1 MNLDSRRSLLSQTPL
16 RLTAFVSFL
25 AVCIAAVAFTSASHG
40 SEATGV
46 PESVAVSPDADP
58 EIEDATAGPEWL
70 LDAMRIPL
78 GLSARVVEEEDAQVE
93 APPAVDDGK
102 APGAFPDLSHVQAVD
117 VLRGKFPDL
126 IDLSFD
132 PAPPLKED
140 ERITGYRSPFIA
152 ELEMANGEK
161 AVAESLLP
169 LLATDAEGKESPV
182 DLRLEDGPEGLEPA
196 STTVPVVIG
205 KELAEGLRLPS
216 LDLALIPV
224 DDAHEPLQGS
234 AGVEG
239 AVALFANT
247 QVDTDTLVKPM
258 PVGFQ
263 THSIL
268 RSPASPETLRFSVE
282 VGEKGAHLTSLEGGS
297 ILVEAEGRP
306 VTAIPPALARDA
318 TGSEAPVGMEI
329 EDDTIVLRVD
339 HREEDFQYP
348 IDVDPTVAD
357 WNAFSSTA
365 GNWVYSTNVPGQ
377 ILGTLDT
384 TWADAL
390 QIENHF
396 NYPQPSNWLNY
407 GNYGAWSYQTQGVSR
422 IYQFDAAIGGRN
434 TNGTF
439 VAIFSPSGSEGIQWL
454 APYFGTGETN
464 HTVCAKTCASSGGSA
479 SNAAVY
485 ELVATAS
492 GTEYIH
498 SEMMGATVRIVQDQ
512 PASITFNTTAA
523 TINGKPNA
531 LYQGGDWIKTSQNAW
546 IGVSANDP
554 GLGLNWASLTS
565 PGYSPWNGN
574 YNQTQPGCVGVQCDP
589 GWSLSRAVGNL
600 PDGERKIKAY
610 VSNAAISSEATK
622 YVKIDNTGPT
632 AALSGLGSS
641 YIAGVGENDVTFE
654 VTDGTQTTA
663 SSGVGAGQISVSLDG
678 EEILAPGGG
687 GCSPGPCTVK
697 REYSFLGR
705 DIGVGE
711 HTLSVTA
718 VDKIGN
724 KATTEFRFVVV
735 GNVGPAVDMGPGK
748 LDIRSGDFFLTES
761 DISEAAAGATLSLTR
776 SHESLRK
783 TAEEGP
789 LGPGWQLTFGAW
801 RSLLRMADGT
811 SVISDAKGRQVVFDE
826 INNGYFHPVADY
838 PGWTLRY
845 FAGEQLYKLTSP
857 EGGMTSFKRPSGG
870 PTHLY
875 MPSVVTKPDGTQ
887 ATSFTFQYVSGM
899 ARPSYVTAPLPEG
912 TDELGEKGPRYLSFS
927 YDSSTTAT
935 GGAPSEWGNYKGR
948 LSSVALVAYDPESGF
963 LDSRSVIE
971 YAYDASGR
979 LRAVWD
985 PRISPAL
992 KTTYGY
998 DQFGHVTSV
1007 TPPGQQ
1013 PWVLKY
1019 GSVPGS
1025 SHSDWLLAASRPGA
1039 SEDLGDGDAPI
1050 NTKPPYF
1057 STAPVVGKAQS
1068 VWNGAWEN
1076 DPLGYTYQWSR
1087 CDAAG
1092 ENCVP
1097 IAGAT
1102 YQGYKPKAADIGH
1115 SLLATVTATNGGGSA
1130 TASTTP
1136 SGPVMKTAVDMS
1148 HDFSFGTK
1156 GSEPAQLTQ
1165 PYDLAAASDG
1175 SVWVADTFNNRVKRF
1190 SAEGQFL
1197 SQFGVQ
1203 GGGEGQLN
1211 LPVGMTVDA
1220 QGHLW
1225 VANFWNHHVQ
1235 EFNAQGQVLTQFGA
1249 VGSEPGQLKNPTR
1262 IAIDSA
1268 GNVWVADSGNHR
1280 VQKFSATGTY
1290 LGGFG
1295 SQGTG
1300 NGQFQFPAGIAI
1312 DSTGNLWIADRDNH
1326 RVQKFS
1332 ASGGYL
1338 GQFGGEGVG
1347 PGQLKAPTGIAIDS
1361 LGSIWVTERDNHR
1374 VQGFNGKGEYLTH
1387 FGGEGSEPGQMKGPS
1402 GVAASVGG
1410 NLWTADTQNHR
1421 VQRWSKIAFSPAA
1434 NRTFDFSF
1442 GASGSGNGQFNVATD
1457 VEVDPTDGTIWVT
1470 DDDNDRV
1477 QHFSAAGQYIGQFKS
1492 CNDPAAV
1499 EADSGGDLVV
1509 VCSSADKIHKYNNKG
1524 ELLKQLVSASG
1535 SGSGQVRFP
1544 LDLALDSQE
1553 SFWVANNENDRL
1565 DKFDAD
1571 GKFIK
1576 STAAGVVN
1584 RPWGVAVAPD
1594 GRIWVAEW
1602 SRVSVLDSDGKL
1614 LFRFGSFGTG
1624 TGQFQRAVDVEVDD
1638 DGNAWITDAVNNRVQ
1653 VFNEAGEYIG
1663 QFGEEGSGAGQ
1674 LDTDWWLR
1682 IALGENDDVWVVD
1695 QGNHRVQRWSKP
1707 QPAEGE
1713 APPPPDP
1720 TTAVWTAIYD
1730 VPLSGSG
1737 TPNMTSA
1744 SVSRWGQSTAPA
1756 EAAAIFPPDQVP
1768 GRHPTNYK
1776 RATIHYMD
1784 GTGRIVNVRSPG
1796 NRISTEEHDQY
1807 GNVTRTLTPQNR
1819 ARSLAAGASS
1829 QGTSEQLDTRLTY
1842 SEGGSRLL
1850 TVLGPKRKVKLES
1863 GSEVE
1868 ARLSTKY
1875 FYDEGAPEGGP
1886 YDLLTKQTEG
1896 ALVGGVEHDVK
1907 TKTFGYDG
1915 QNGIG
1920 WKLRKPTSE
1929 TVDPAGLKLTTV
1941 TLYDEKTA
1949 DIVETR
1955 MPSNPQGGDAS
1966 ATQMVH
1972 YTAKTNKVPACG
1984 GHPEWA
1990 GLTCQIRPA
1999 VQPGT
2004 PGLPALPVSTT
2015 TYNVY
2020 NQPLT
2025 TTEVAG
2031 EHSRVATIDYDS
2043 AGRPVGASLSSTS
2056 GKPMPEVHTV
2066 YDEDTGLPVVVNT
2079 EAEYLLSEYD
2089 SLGRRISYT
2098 DADGNVST
2106 YEYDSLGRVAE
2117 VFDGKGTQA
2126 FSYDSITGDLIEV
2139 VDSAIGAMTAEYD
2152 AGGKMTSMSYANGL
2166 EAKYAYD
2173 GGGFATGLEYVK
2185 TTNCSQNCVWF
2196 EEVLSPSVH
2205 GKIFGQDSSL
2215 ADFDYGYDAAG
2226 RLTRVEEIAQGKG
2239 CVTRLYAYDANT
2251 NRTSATTRGPGEGG
2265 SCAKTGGTT
2274 LTTAF
2279 DKADRLVGEGV
2290 SYDAFGNITSLPGGY
2305 AGGSLLSSTYYADN
2319 SAASMTQN
2327 GRTLEYL
2334 LDPAGREH
2342 ETRTVEGAS
2351 ESILTSHFSGDS
2363 DSPTWTED
2371 DSGNWT
2377 RYVSGIGGMGAIQS
2391 STEGI
2396 DLQLADLQG
2405 NIIGTVPYG
2414 GGGAEVLAFMDGATE
2429 YGVPKGSNPPK
2440 YSWQGSSQRP
2450 TEMTSGVV
2458 NMGARTYVPTIGR
2471 FMQTDPIPGGSAN
2484 AYAYVKGD
2492 PVGETDPSGEYTPGA
2507 APTWLTELMENPP
2520 GMPPP
2525 PPDPEVEAEL
2535 IEEAVRGEGD
2545 FQFLFF
2551 TPPVAAVPAADNAEA
2566 IAQATV
2572 AIWTR
2577 VVQVVLQK
2585 AAEVA
2590 AKFGGSAAHVFKVAV
2605 RWGINAAKGGARTAR
2620 TVGDW
2625 VRREYATRAPELIE
2639 CGHAAFDAMQ
2649 RSSPADWKARAA
2661 AAGAACIEA
2670 IKRYRGS

>member
-1 MNLDSRRSLLSQTPL
+1 MNLDSRRSLLSQTPP

-25 AVCIAAVAFTSASHG
+25 AACIAAVAFTGASHG
-40 SEATGV
+40 SEAPNSPQVGV
-46 PESVAVSPDADP
+46 SEAVAISPDAGP
-58 EIEDATAGPEWL
+58 AEEVEEEAAPPAAPEWL
-70 LDAMRIPL
+70 LDAMHAPL
-78 GLSARVVEEEDAQVE
+78 GLPARIEEENAQLD
-93 APPAVDDGK
+93 APPAADDGK
-102 APGAFPDLSHVQAVD
+102 APIAFADLSHVQAVD
-117 VLRGKFPDL
+117 LLRQKFPDL

-140 ERITGYRSPFIA
+140 ERITGYQSPFVA
-152 ELEMANGEK
+152 ELETANGEK

-182 DLRLEDGPEGLEPA
+182 DLRLEDGPEGLEPTN
-196 STTVPVVIG
+196 TTVPVVIG
-205 KELAEGLRLPS
+205 KELADGFRLPS

-318 TGSEAPVGMEI
+318 TGSEVPVDMEI
-329 EDDTIVLRVD
+329 EGDTIVLRVN
-339 HREEDFQYP
+339 HREENFQYP
-348 IDVDPTVAD
+348 IDVDPTAAD
-357 WNAFSSTA
+357 WNAFSSTT

-390 QIENHF
+390 QIANHF

-439 VAIFSPSGSEGIQWL
+439 VAIFGPSGSEGIQWL

-485 ELVATAS
+485 ELMATAS

-512 PASITFNTTAA
+512 PAAITFNTTAA

-589 GWSLSRAVGNL
+589 GWSLTRAVGNL

-641 YIAGVGENDVTFE
+641 YIAEVGENDITFE

-711 HTLSVTA
+711 HTLAVTA

-845 FAGEQLYKLTSP
+845 FAAEQLYKLTSP

-887 ATSFTFQYVSGM
+887 STSFTFQYVSGM
-899 ARPSYVTAPLPEG
+899 ARPNYVTAPLPEG
-912 TDELGEKGPRYLSFS
+912 TDEEGEKGPRYLSFS

-935 GGAPSEWGNYKGR
+935 GSSPSAWGNYKGR

-963 LDSRSVIE
+963 LNSRSVVE

-998 DQFGHVTSV
+998 DQLGHVTSV

-1025 SHSDWLLAASRPGA
+1025 SHPDWLLAASRTGA
-1039 SEDLGDGDAPI
+1039 SEEFGSGEAPE
-1050 NTKPPYF
+1050 NVKRPYF
-1057 STAPVVGKAQS
+1057 LGAPVVGKAHS
-1068 VWNGAWEN
+1068 VWNGAWNN

-1092 ENCVP
+1092 ANCVP
-1097 IAGAT
+1097 IAGAS
-1102 YQGYKPKAADIGH
+1102 YQSYTPKAADIGFR
-1115 SLLATVTATNGGGSA
+1115 LQVAVTATNGGGS
-1130 TASTTP
+1130 TMEP
-1136 SGPVMKTAVDMS
+1136 SPTSIVVMKEAMEVS
-1148 HDFSFGTK
+1148 HLLSFG
-1156 GSEPAQLTQ
+1156 S
-1165 PYDLAAASDG
+1165 
-1175 SVWVADTFNNRVKRF
+1175 
-1190 SAEGQFL
+1190 
-1197 SQFGVQ
+1197 
-1203 GGGEGQLN
+1203 
-1211 LPVGMTVDA
+1211 
-1220 QGHLW
+1220 
-1225 VANFWNHHVQ
+1225 
-1235 EFNAQGQVLTQFGA
+1235 
-1249 VGSEPGQLKNPTR
+1249 
-1262 IAIDSA
+1262 
-1268 GNVWVADSGNHR
+1268 
-1280 VQKFSATGTY
+1280 
-1290 LGGFG
+1290 
-1295 SQGTG
+1295 
-1300 NGQFQFPAGIAI
+1300 
-1312 DSTGNLWIADRDNH
+1312 
-1326 RVQKFS
+1326 
-1332 ASGGYL
+1332 
-1338 GQFGGEGVG
+1338 
-1347 PGQLKAPTGIAIDS
+1347 
-1361 LGSIWVTERDNHR
+1361 
-1374 VQGFNGKGEYLTH
+1374 
-1387 FGGEGSEPGQMKGPS
+1387 
-1402 GVAASVGG
+1402 
-1410 NLWTADTQNHR
+1410 
-1421 VQRWSKIAFSPAA
+1421 
-1434 NRTFDFSF
+1434 
-1442 GASGSGNGQFNVATD
+1442 SGSGNGQFNVATD

-1492 CNDPAAV
+1492 CSDPGAVEADSGGNLVVVCSSADKIHKYNDKGELLKQLVSASGSGSGQVRFPLDLALDAGGSFFWVADNENDRLQKFDAEGNFIKSTAGGVVNRPWGVDVAPNGRIWVAEWSRVSVLDSDGSLLFRFGSFGTGLGRFQRAVDVEVDDDGNAWVADAVNNRVQVFTAAGEYIGKFGEKGSGAGQFNTDWWLRIALGENDDVWVVDQGSHRVQQWSKTAFSPAANRSFDSSFGSSGSGNGQFNVATDVEVDPTDGTIWVTDDDNDRVQHFSASGQYIGQFKSCNDPAAV

-1509 VCSSADKIHKYNNKG
+1509 VCSSADKVHKYNNKG

-1553 SFWVANNENDRL
+1553 SFWIADNENDRL
-1565 DKFDAD
+1565 DKFDAA
-1571 GKFIK
+1571 GNFIK

-1584 RPWGVAVAPD
+1584 RPWGVDVAPN

-1638 DGNAWITDAVNNRVQ
+1638 DGNAWVTDAVNNRVQ
-1653 VFNEAGEYIG
+1653 VFNDAGEYIG
-1663 QFGEEGSGAGQ
+1663 QFGEKGSGSGQ
-1674 LDTDWWLR
+1674 FNTDWWLR
-1682 IALGENDDVWVVD
+1682 IALGESDDVWVVD

-1784 GTGRIVNVRSPG
+1784 GNGQIVNVRSPG

-1829 QGTSEQLDTRLTY
+1829 QETSEQLDTRLTY
-1842 SEGGSRLL
+1842 SEAGSKLL

-1896 ALVGGVEHDVK
+1896 ALVGGIEHDVK

-1915 QNGIG
+1915 QNGLG

-1966 ATQMVH
+1966 ATQMIH

-1999 VQPGT
+1999 AQPGT

-2043 AGRPVGASLSSTS
+2043 AGRPIGASLSSTS

-2066 YDEDTGLPVVVNT
+2066 YDEDTGLPIVVNT
-2079 EAEYLLSEYD
+2079 ETEYLLSEYD

-2098 DADGNVST
+2098 DADDNVST
-2106 YEYDSLGRVAE
+2106 YEYDSLGRVTE
-2117 VFDGKGTQA
+2117 VFDGKGTQV
-2126 FSYDSITGDLIEV
+2126 FSYDSVTGDLVEV
-2139 VDSAIGAMTAEYD
+2139 VDSAVGAMTAEYD
-2152 AGGKMTSMSYANGL
+2152 AGGKVTSMSYANGL
-2166 EAKYAYD
+2166 EARYAYD
-2173 GGGFATGLEYVK
+2173 GGGFATGLEYLK

-2196 EEVLSPSVH
+2196 EEMLTPSVH
-2205 GKIFGQDSSL
+2205 GKIFSRDNSL
-2215 ADFDYGYDAAG
+2215 TDLAYGYDAAG
-2226 RLTRVEEIAQGKG
+2226 RLTRVEETAQSKG

-2251 NRTSATTRGPGEGG
+2251 NRTSATTRAPDEGG

-2305 AGGSLLSSTYYADN
+2305 AGGGVLSSTYYADN
-2319 SAASMTQN
+2319 SAASVTQN

-2334 LDPAGREH
+2334 LDPVGREH
-2342 ETRTVEGAS
+2342 ETRTIEGAN
-2351 ESILTSHFSGDS
+2351 ESILTSHFSGDA
-2363 DSPTWTED
+2363 DSPSWTED

-2377 RYVSGIGGMGAIQS
+2377 RYVPGIGGLGAIQS

-2396 DLQLADLQG
+2396 DLQLSDLQG

-2414 GGGAEVLAFMDGATE
+2414 GAETLAFLDGATE
-2429 YGVPKGSNPPK
+2429 YGVPKGGSPPK
-2440 YSWQGSSQRP
+2440 YSWQGSSQLS
-2450 TEMTSGVV
+2450 TEMASGVV
-2458 NMGARTYVPTIGR
+2458 NMGARTYVPAIGR

-2492 PVGETDPSGEYTPGA
+2492 PVGESDPSGEYTPGA
-2507 APTWLTELMENPP
+2507 APAWLTELMENPP

-2525 PPDPEVEAEL
+2525 PPDPEIEAEWM
-2535 IEEAVRGEGD
+2535 EEEIWGEGSE
-2545 FQFLFF
+2545 FLFL
-2551 TPPVAAVPAADNAEA
+2551 PISVVPTGEAGKSIAEA
-2566 IAQATV
+2566 TV
-2572 AIWTR
+2572 SIWLH
-2577 VVQVVLQK
+2577 VAKEVLK
-2585 AAEVA
+2585 FAGRIA
-2590 AKFGGSAAHVFKVAV
+2590 AKFGSSAARTFKTAV
-2605 RWGINAAKGGARTAR
+2605 RYAINAAKGGARTAAS
-2620 TVGDW
+2620 VAGW
-2625 VRREYATRAPELIE
+2625 VKQEFDTRVPELID
-2639 CGHAAFDAMQ
+2639 CGQAAFREVMKY
-2649 RSSPADWKARAA
+2649 SGDWKARAG
-2661 AAGAACIEA
+2661 AGAAACIAA
-2670 IKRYRGS
+2670 IKAYRRS